1 MAQILDL
8 YGFIAVILLGLTLAF
23 EAFTVGGVV
32 FLWLVDSLEP
42 AEPAVTFRC
51 RKFLRISAL
60 TLGTAAVCAIALTT
74 VVLRATTDGFRW
86 IDTASTSFSRAE
98 LLIAAGGV
106 WIAICSKTISA
117 RWLLPPAAAVIIG
130 TTLTSHA
137 FARIENRSLLLLCT
151 GLHLLATAA
160 WIGGLPWL
168 LIALR
173 RGTEQFA
180 LCAARRFSR
189 LSMVSV
195 AVLVGAGIVLGREY
209 VGDLGAIYG
218 TSYGVML
225 AAKVVLLIV
234 LLGLGATNFRLLRRE
249 GNSQS
254 AVRSIVRRTVEVEAA
269 IGAAVILVASSMASQ
284 APAVDLPGGRV
295 SLSES
300 ADRFSPHW
308 PLRLQT
314 PSAAALSP
322 ATPLSV
328 EESKRFGQP
337 LSYTP
342 GAQAAS
348 HNSPAD
354 IAWSEYNHN
363 WAGLCV
369 LAAGVLALIAQMRHG
384 HWARHWPLAF
394 LGLAVFI
401 LIRADPENWPLGPRG
416 FWESFQVPD
425 VMQHRLAAALVA
437 AFAIFEWRVTTGR
450 SRQSW
455 HALIFPAICMIGG
468 ALLFAHTHP
477 LGNIREELLA
487 EESHTGI
494 AIFAIVAAAARWLQL
509 RLPRGPALLGFVW
522 AACFVMIGV
531 MLAFYREA

>member
-8 YGFIAVILLGLTLAF
+8 YGFFAVVLLGLTLAF

-42 AEPAVTFRC
+42 AEPAVTIRC
-51 RKFLRISAL
+51 RRLLRIVAFAL
-60 TLGTAAVCAIALTT
+60 GIAAVFAIVLTT
-74 VVLRATTDGFRW
+74 LVLRGTTDGFRW
-86 IDTASTSFSRAE
+86 IDTTSTSFSRAE

-117 RWLLPPAAAVIIG
+117 RWLLAPAAGVIIG

-137 FARIENRSLLLLCT
+137 FARIENRPSLLFCT

-160 WIGGLPWL
+160 WIGGLPSL

-173 RGTEQFA
+173 RGSERFA
-180 LCAARRFSR
+180 LRAARRFSQ
-189 LSMVSV
+189 LAVASV
-195 AVLVGAGIVLGREY
+195 AILVSAGVVLGREY
-209 VGDLGAIYG
+209 VGDVQAIYG

-234 LLGLGATNFRLLRRE
+234 LLGLGAINFRLLRRQ
-249 GNSQS
+249 GKAQS
-254 AVRSIVRRTVEVEAA
+254 AIRNTVRRIVEVEAA
-269 IGAAVILVASSMASQ
+269 VGISVIVVASSMASQ
-284 APAVDLPGGRV
+284 APAVDFPEGRV

-300 ADRFSPHW
+300 ADRFTPQW
-308 PLRLQT
+308 PPRLQT
-314 PSAAALSP
+314 PPPAALSP

-328 EESKRFGQP
+328 EEAKRFGRA
-337 LSYTP
+337 LSYSTS
-342 GAQAAS
+342 AQPTL
-348 HNSPAD
+348 NTPAD

-369 LAAGVLALIAQMRHG
+369 LAAGLLALIAQMRHG

-394 LGLAVFI
+394 LGLAAFI
-401 LIRADPENWPLGPRG
+401 VIRADPENWPLGPRG

-425 VMQHRLAAALVA
+425 VVQHRLAAALVA

-450 SRQSW
+450 TRQSW
-455 HALIFPAICMIGG
+455 HALVFPAICMIGG
-468 ALLFAHTHP
+468 ALLFAHSHR
-477 LGNIREELLA
+477 LGNVREELLA

-494 AIFAIVAAAARWLQL
+494 AIFAIVAAAARWLEL

-522 AACFVMIGV
+522 AACFVIIGV
-531 MLAFYREA
+531 MLTFYREA